1 MKNFFAKKWFGDFF
15 LNDNFENKVL
25 PNQIVCLVCICVK
38 IPFYSK
44 WEYDCDGKGQ
54 FIKWGDCV

>member
-38 IPFYSK
+38 KSFYSK
-44 WEYDCDGKGQ
+44 WEYNCDGKGQ
-54 FIKWGDCV
+54 FIK